1 MHTSENRSVRK
12 DFIFTLRAWQSFVKK
27 DNSNMPRALRRIA
40 FYLGA
45 TGVLLT
51 PLLGCALSVNGL
63 STSECVVLPDGDRVS
78 MSSIVR
84 RTPYAAAFATSGTL
98 ALAALTD
105 ALTEYDAT
113 RTGRVL
119 ACVAF
124 LALLVT
130 FAVPTSGA
138 DSLAPMKSAPA
149 SSWAHSSGAMVGTF
163 ALWCYALYTTQRE
176 ANVAALTI
184 FCGYTIAAGLA
195 ASGAVVDGLRGEE
208 GARQL
213 VAYGALWGEFGA
225 AGATLGLFN
234 YVTRNDGSGRKI
246 FNI

>member
-1 MHTSENRSVRK
+1 
-12 DFIFTLRAWQSFVKK
+12 
-27 DNSNMPRALRRIA
+27 MPREMRRLA

-51 PLLGCALSVNGL
+51 PLLGCALSVQGL
-63 STSECVVLPDGDRVS
+63 STAECVVLPDGDRVS

-84 RTPYAAAFATSGTL
+84 QTPYAAAFAASGTL

-105 ALTEYDAT
+105 ALTEYDPT
-113 RTGRVL
+113 RTGRAL

-124 LALLVT
+124 LALLVP

-138 DSLAPMKSAPA
+138 GTVASMVSAPA
-149 SSWAHSSGAMVGTF
+149 TSWAHSAGAIVGSF

-195 ASGAVVDGLRGEE
+195 ASGAVVDGLRAEG

-213 VAYGALWGEFGA
+213 VAYGTLWGEFGA

-234 YVTRNDGSGRKI
+234 YVTRNDGRGRKI
-246 FNI
+246 FNL